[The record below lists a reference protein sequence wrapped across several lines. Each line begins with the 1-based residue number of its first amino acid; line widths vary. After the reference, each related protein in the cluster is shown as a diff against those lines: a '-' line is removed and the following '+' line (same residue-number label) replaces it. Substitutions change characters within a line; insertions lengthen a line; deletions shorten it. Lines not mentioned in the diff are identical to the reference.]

1 MTKPTNQPHTT
12 LRDGAL
18 KATVWANS
26 TDEGRT
32 RYSITLTR
40 SYTDAEGKWHDTN
53 YLSRNELLRMA
64 HLAQKAYDAVGEAYA
79 AEPAPAGDQG
89 GSQ

>member
-1 MTKPTNQPHTT
+1 MTNPTNQPHAT

-18 KATVWANS
+18 KATIWANP

-53 YLSRNELLRMA
+53 YLSRNELLRVA
-64 HLAQKAYDAVGEAYA
+64 HLAHKAFDAIAEAYA
-79 AEPAPAGDQG
+79 AEPQDAAQAGDAR
-89 GSQ
+89 

>member
-1 MTKPTNQPHTT
+1 MTKQTNQPHAT

-18 KATVWANS
+18 KATIWANS
-26 TDEGRT
+26 TDEGRM

-53 YLSRNELLRMA
+53 YLSRNELLRVARLA
-64 HLAQKAYDAVGEAYA
+64 HKAYDTVGEAYA
-79 AEPAPAGDQG
+79 AEPSPNGEEG

>member
-1 MTKPTNQPHTT
+1 MTNQTNQPHAT

-18 KATVWANS
+18 KATIWANS
-26 TDEGRT
+26 TEEGRT

-53 YLSRNELLRMA
+53 YFGRNELLRVA
-64 HLAQKAYDAVGEAYA
+64 HLAHKAFDVVGEAYA
-79 AEPAPAGDQG
+79 AEPQEASQHGDAR
-89 GSQ
+89 